1 MDGLYWK
8 TLLKLDDL
16 EGKPT
21 ILGNIHMLFS
31 IKKSSAILPFRTFEN
46 TKLPRKIGET
56 KN

>member
-8 TLLKLDDL
+8 TLLKMDDL
-16 EGKPT
+16 GGKPT

-31 IKKSSAILPFRTFEN
+31 IKKSSAILPFHTIEN

-56 KN
+56 RI